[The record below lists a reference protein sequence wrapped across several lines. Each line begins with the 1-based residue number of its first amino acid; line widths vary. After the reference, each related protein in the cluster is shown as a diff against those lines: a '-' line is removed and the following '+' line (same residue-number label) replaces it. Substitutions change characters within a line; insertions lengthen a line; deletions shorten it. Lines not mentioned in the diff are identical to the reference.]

1 MLARALD
8 RALQGVTVSL
18 LTILAVV
25 VVVAV
30 ACRYTGVSL
39 IWYDEVASLL
49 LAWLTFTG
57 MGLAALRNA
66 HLGFNGILYGAA
78 PPVRAALFVV
88 VEITFHASFAAVA
101 WASWAILEIFGTES
115 LTSLPEVPLWVS
127 RAVLPVSAVVI
138 MLARALTTSERWRQL
153 MAGRDPDSL
162 EIEGEIARATR
173 DTPVPGERS

>member
-1 MLARALD
+1 MLARGLD
-8 RALQGVTVSL
+8 RVLQAATVGL
-18 LTILAVV
+18 LAILAVV

-30 ACRYTGVSL
+30 ACRYGGVSL

-49 LAWLTFTG
+49 LAWLTFVG

-66 HLGFNGILYGAA
+66 HLGFNGLLFGA
-78 PPVRAALFVV
+78 PPAVRGALFVV
-88 VEITFHASFAAVA
+88 VEIAFHASFAAIA

-115 LTSLPEVPLWVS
+115 LTSLPDVPLWAS

-138 MLARALTTSERWRQL
+138 MLARALTTPERWRQL

-173 DTPVPGERS
+173 DGALSGERP